1 MMNKVVVTGLGAVT
15 AIGNNMGEYWENLIA
30 GKSGMKTIDR
40 IPLENHDTTV
50 AAQVDDSFEKETSK
64 YWKKRQLGAT
74 TRSTRMA
81 LASAGEALEDAGDI
95 SGVDK
100 KRVAVVYGV
109 IDNSY
114 DDAELDKPFHV
125 TLKRMPSEIP
135 ALISIK
141 YGFAGPAFNVS
152 TACASSAYALALGKQ
167 FIASGMYDMV
177 IVGGVSNI
185 VSHVQLT
192 GFNQLLAMSANP
204 DPETAC
210 RPFSKNRDGF
220 IMGEGGGTVV
230 LESEASAKN
239 RNARIYCELAGASM
253 IGEAFNLT
261 APKTDGVGMAESMR
275 LALEDAGMN
284 PDEINYINAHGTSTN
299 LNDLYE
305 TMAIKD
311 VFGEQAKQIPVSSIK
326 ASIGHTLGA
335 GGALEAIAC
344 IKAIETGI
352 IPPTLHFD
360 EADPELDLDYV
371 PNTARKQD
379 VTGALSN
386 SFGFGGHNASI
397 IFRKY
402 TEV

>member
-1 MMNKVVVTGLGAVT
+1 MNKIVVTGLGAVT
-15 AIGNNMGEYWENLIA
+15 AIGNNMAEYWENLIA

-74 TRSTRMA
+74 TLSVRMA

-114 DDAELDKPFHV
+114 DDTELDKPFHV

-141 YGFAGPAFNVS
+141 YGFTGAAFNVS

-177 IVGGVSNI
+177 IVGGVSNT
-185 VSHVQLT
+185 VSHIQLT

-220 IMGEGGGTVV
+220 IMGEGGGTIV
-230 LESEASAKN
+230 LESETSAKN
-239 RNARIYCELAGASM
+239 RNAKIYCELAGASM

-261 APKTDGVGMAESMR
+261 APKTDGTGMAESMR

-326 ASIGHTLGA
+326 AAIGHTLGA

-344 IKAIETGI
+344 IKAIETGM

-371 PNTARKQD
+371 PNTARKQE

-402 TEV
+402 AEV

>member
-275 LALEDAGMN
+275 LALKDAGMN

>member
-1 MMNKVVVTGLGAVT
+1 MNKVVITGLGAVT
-15 AIGNNMGEYWENLIA
+15 ALGNNTADYWENLIA

-40 IPLENHDTTV
+40 IPLEHHDTTV

-64 YWKKRQLGAT
+64 YFKKRQLSAT
-74 TRSTRMA
+74 TLSIRMA
-81 LASAGEALEDAGDI
+81 LASAGEAIENAGDI
-95 SGVDK
+95 SGIDK

-109 IDNSY
+109 ADNSY
-114 DDAELDKPFHV
+114 NGAELENPAHV
-125 TLKRMPSEIP
+125 ILKKMPSEIP
-135 ALISIK
+135 AMISIK
-141 YGFAGPAFNVS
+141 YGFTGASFNVS
-152 TACASSAYALALGKQ
+152 TACASSAYAMALAKQ

-177 IVGGVSNI
+177 IVGGVSNT
-185 VSHVQLT
+185 VSHLEIT

-220 IMGEGGGTVV
+220 IMGEGGGTLV
-230 LESEASAKN
+230 LESETSAKN
-239 RNARIYCELAGASM
+239 RNAKIYCELAGASM
-253 IGEAFNLT
+253 TDEAYNLT
-261 APKTDGVGMAESMR
+261 APKTGGTGMAETMR
-275 LALEDAGMN
+275 LALKDAGMK
-284 PDEINYINAHGTSTN
+284 PEEINYINAHGTSTN

-326 ASIGHTLGA
+326 AAIGHTLAA

-344 IKAIETGI
+344 VKAIETGI

-371 PNTARKQD
+371 PNTARQQE

-386 SFGFGGHNASI
+386 SFGFGGHNATV

>member
-1 MMNKVVVTGLGAVT
+1 MNKVVVTGLGAVT

-167 FIASGMYDMV
+167 FITSGMYDMV

-275 LALEDAGMN
+275 LALKDAGMN

-386 SFGFGGHNASI
+386 SFGFGGHNVSI

>member
-1 MMNKVVVTGLGAVT
+1 
-15 AIGNNMGEYWENLIA
+15 
-30 GKSGMKTIDR
+30 
-40 IPLENHDTTV
+40 
-50 AAQVDDSFEKETSK
+50 
-64 YWKKRQLGAT
+64 
-74 TRSTRMA
+74 
-81 LASAGEALEDAGDI
+81 
-95 SGVDK
+95 
-100 KRVAVVYGV
+100 
-109 IDNSY
+109 
-114 DDAELDKPFHV
+114 
-125 TLKRMPSEIP
+125 
-135 ALISIK
+135 
-141 YGFAGPAFNVS
+141 
-152 TACASSAYALALGKQ
+152 
-167 FIASGMYDMV
+167 
-177 IVGGVSNI
+177 
-185 VSHVQLT
+185 
-192 GFNQLLAMSANP
+192 
-204 DPETAC
+204 
-210 RPFSKNRDGF
+210 
-220 IMGEGGGTVV
+220 
-230 LESEASAKN
+230 
-239 RNARIYCELAGASM
+239 M

>member
-1 MMNKVVVTGLGAVT
+1 MNKVVITGLGAVT
-15 AIGNNMGEYWENLIA
+15 ALGNNTADYWENLIA

-40 IPLENHDTTV
+40 IPLEHHDTTV

-64 YWKKRQLGAT
+64 YFKKRQLSAT
-74 TRSTRMA
+74 TLSIRMA
-81 LASAGEALEDAGDI
+81 LASAGEAIENAGDI
-95 SGVDK
+95 SGIDK

-109 IDNSY
+109 SDNSY
-114 DDAELDKPFHV
+114 NGAELENPAHV
-125 TLKRMPSEIP
+125 ILKKMPSEIP
-135 ALISIK
+135 AMISIK
-141 YGFAGPAFNVS
+141 YGFTGASFNVS
-152 TACASSAYALALGKQ
+152 TACASSAYAMALAKQ

-177 IVGGVSNI
+177 IVGGVSNT
-185 VSHVQLT
+185 VSHLEIT

-220 IMGEGGGTVV
+220 IMGEGGGTLV
-230 LESEASAKN
+230 LESETSAKN
-239 RNARIYCELAGASM
+239 RNAKIYCELAGASM
-253 IGEAFNLT
+253 TDEAYNLT
-261 APKTDGVGMAESMR
+261 APKTGGTGMAETMR
-275 LALEDAGMN
+275 LALEDAGMK

-326 ASIGHTLGA
+326 AAIGHTLAA

-344 IKAIETGI
+344 VKAIETGI

-371 PNTARKQD
+371 PNTARQQE

-386 SFGFGGHNASI
+386 SFGFGGHNATV

>member
-1 MMNKVVVTGLGAVT
+1 MNKAVVTGLGAVT
-15 AIGNNMGEYWENLIA
+15 AVGNTTAEYWENLIA

-40 IPLENHDTTV
+40 ISVENHDTTV
-50 AAQVDDSFEKETSK
+50 GAQVDDSFEKEASK

-74 TRSTRMA
+74 TLSVRMA

-109 IDNSY
+109 VDNSY
-114 DDAELDKPFHV
+114 DDTELEKPFHV

-135 ALISIK
+135 ALISIR
-141 YGFAGPAFNVS
+141 YGFTGPAFNVS

-177 IVGGVSNI
+177 IVGGVSNTI
-185 VSHVQLT
+185 SHIQLT

-220 IMGEGGGTVV
+220 IMGEGGGTIV
-230 LESEASAKN
+230 LESEASAKS

-261 APKTDGVGMAESMR
+261 APKTDGTGMAESMR
-275 LALEDAGMN
+275 LALEDAGMK

-305 TMAIKD
+305 TMAIKE
-311 VFGEQAKQIPVSSIK
+311 VFGAQAKQIPVSSIK

-344 IKAIETGI
+344 IKAIETGM

-371 PNTARKQD
+371 PNTARKQE

-386 SFGFGGHNASI
+386 SFGFGGHNATI

-402 TEV
+402 AEV